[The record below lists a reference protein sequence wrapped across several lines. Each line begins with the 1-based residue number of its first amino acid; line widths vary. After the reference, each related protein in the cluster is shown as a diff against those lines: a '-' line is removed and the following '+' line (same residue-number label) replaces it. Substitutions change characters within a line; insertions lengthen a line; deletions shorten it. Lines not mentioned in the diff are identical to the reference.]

1 MHPRVQRP
9 IQRAKLAQHG
19 HGQHARKAA
28 VARGKRAHPGTG
40 KGLIQTGAAL

>member
-19 HGQHARKAA
+19 HGQHAGKAP
-28 VARGKRAHPGTG
+28 VAWGKRAHAGTG
-40 KGLIQTGAAL
+40 KGLIQPSAAL